1 MKISEMT
8 NDQAAEALIRLSVP
22 FGNICDDEKMVEII
36 TKYTE
41 AKKEPFIRAIGR
53 ILPDAIAYALK
64 QHRTDLYEIV
74 GALTGKTVSQVSKMK
89 LMETVQVFKESYD
102 EVLHGFFAS
111 SVKQIKETAEGS

>member
-1 MKISEMT
+1 MT
-8 NDQAAEALIRLSVP
+8 NEQAADALIRLSVP

-41 AKKEPFIRAIGR
+41 ARKEPFIRAIGR
-53 ILPDAIAYALK
+53 IMPEAIGYALK
-64 QHRTDLYEIV
+64 EHREELYEII
-74 GALTGKTVSQVSKMK
+74 GALTGKTIAQVSKMK
-89 LMETVQVFKESYD
+89 LVDTIQVFKDSYD

>member
-8 NDQAAEALIRLSVP
+8 NEQAADALIRLSVP

-41 AKKEPFIRAIGR
+41 ARKEPLIRAIGR
-53 ILPDAIAYALK
+53 IVPEAVSYALK
-64 QHRTDLYEIV
+64 EHREDLYEII
-74 GALTGKTVSQVSKMK
+74 GALTGKTVVQVSKMK
-89 LMETVQVFKESYD
+89 LVDTVQVFKDSYD

>member
-8 NDQAAEALIRLSVP
+8 NEQAADALIRLSVP

-53 ILPDAIAYALK
+53 ILPEAAGYALNE
-64 QHRTDLYEIV
+64 HRNDLYEIV
-74 GALTGKTVSQVSKMK
+74 GALTGKTIQQVSKMK
-89 LMETVQVFKESYD
+89 LMDTIQVFKESYD
-102 EVLHGFFAS
+102 EILHGFFAS

>member
-41 AKKEPFIRAIGR
+41 AKKEPFIRVIGR